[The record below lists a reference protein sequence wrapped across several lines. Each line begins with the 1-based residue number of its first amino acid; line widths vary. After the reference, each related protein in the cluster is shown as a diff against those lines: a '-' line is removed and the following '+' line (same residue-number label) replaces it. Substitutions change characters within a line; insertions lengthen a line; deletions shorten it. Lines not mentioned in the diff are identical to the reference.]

1 MNRYQKRLAAL
12 ALIFLIVGA
21 FLSISQIYAH
31 QSLDKKEDD
40 LQVLKKLPEQST
52 GLMQPNDIAALLL
65 SDENFTKRLT

>member
-40 LQVLKKLPEQST
+40 LQVLKRLPEQST

-65 SDENFTKRLT
+65 SD

>member
-31 QSLDKKEDD
+31 QSSGKKEDD

-52 GLMQPNDIAALLL
+52 GLMQPNDIAALPL
-65 SDENFTKRLT
+65 SD

>member
-12 ALIFLIVGA
+12 ALIFVIIGT

-31 QSLDKKEDD
+31 QFSDKKEDD

-52 GLMQPNDIAALLL
+52 GLM
-65 SDENFTKRLT
+65 

>member
-12 ALIFLIVGA
+12 ALIFLIIGT

-31 QSLDKKEDD
+31 QSSDKKEDD
-40 LQVLKKLPEQST
+40 LQVIKKLPEQST

-65 SDENFTKRLT
+65 SD

>member
-31 QSLDKKEDD
+31 QSSGKKEDA

-65 SDENFTKRLT
+65 SD

>member
-1 MNRYQKRLAAL
+1 MKRYQKRLADL

-40 LQVLKKLPEQST
+40 LQVLKRLPEQST

-65 SDENFTKRLT
+65 SD

>member
-12 ALIFLIVGA
+12 ALIFLIIGA

-31 QSLDKKEDD
+31 QSSDKKEDD
-40 LQVLKKLPEQST
+40 LQVLMNLPEQST

-65 SDENFTKRLT
+65 SD

>member
-21 FLSISQIYAH
+21 FLSVSQIYAH
-31 QSLDKKEDD
+31 QSSDKTEDD
-40 LQVLKKLPEQST
+40 LQVLRKLPEQST

-65 SDENFTKRLT
+65 SD

>member
-12 ALIFLIVGA
+12 ALIFLIIVT

-31 QSLDKKEDD
+31 QSSDKKEDN

-65 SDENFTKRLT
+65 SD

>member
-52 GLMQPNDIAALLL
+52 ELMQPNDIAALLL
-65 SDENFTKRLT
+65 SD

>member
-1 MNRYQKRLAAL
+1 MNRYQKMLAAL
-12 ALIFLIVGA
+12 ALILLIIGT

-65 SDENFTKRLT
+65 SD

>member
-21 FLSISQIYAH
+21 FLSVSQIYAH
-31 QSLDKKEDD
+31 QSSDKKEDD
-40 LQVLKKLPEQST
+40 LQVLKKLPDQST

-65 SDENFTKRLT
+65 SD

>member
-40 LQVLKKLPEQST
+40 LQVLKKLPEKST

-65 SDENFTKRLT
+65 SD

>member
-40 LQVLKKLPEQST
+40 LQVLKRLPEQST
-52 GLMQPNDIAALLL
+52 GLMQLNDIAALLL
-65 SDENFTKRLT
+65 SD

>member
-1 MNRYQKRLAAL
+1 MIRYQKMLAAL

-21 FLSISQIYAH
+21 FLSVSQIYAH
-31 QSLDKKEDD
+31 QSSDKKEDD

-65 SDENFTKRLT
+65 SD

>member
-12 ALIFLIVGA
+12 ALISLIIGT

-31 QSLDKKEDD
+31 QSLEEKEDD
-40 LQVLKKLPEQST
+40 LQVLKRLPERST

-65 SDENFTKRLT
+65 SD